1 MTVGDVNAIISTLVA
16 DVAVVGGGV
25 IAIAVMAAGAYW
37 VRRVLGY

>member
-1 MTVGDVNAIISTLVA
+1 MTVNDVNAIVTSLVS
-16 DVAVVGGGV
+16 DVAVVGAGV